1 MLHRLVVLS
10 SDIMKIEGS
19 YIGLATRC
27 FRGKSWDLHKKTDY
41 VSSFGSYV
49 QMGESDCRVGET
61 CFNILQL
68 PDDIWLLILSHL
80 QILDVVR

>member
-1 MLHRLVVLS
+1 
-10 SDIMKIEGS
+10 MKIEGS

-27 FRGKSWDLHKKTDY
+27 FRGKSWDLHRKRDD
-41 VSSFGSYV
+41 VSFGSYV
-49 QMGESDCRVGET
+49 QIGESGCRVG

-80 QILDVVR
+80 QIVDVVR